1 MSDEIKLTLENQP
14 APEQE
19 APQAPDSALGEQ
31 VNRTLSDAN
40 QAIAEAAKEAQ
51 SLPTPTLT
59 LHPAVTQA
67 AEEAPKTQ
75 VPPADISPTFTP
87 EEQKMI
93 DDFSKKI
100 DVTDATLVFSYG
112 AQAQQ
117 QIASFS
123 DAALKNVQ
131 TKDLGE
137 VGDMISN
144 LVTELKGFTLDDED
158 KGGIFA
164 FFKKSVD
171 KLQLMKNRYE
181 DAEVNVNKIVNGLE
195 SHQVQLLKDIATLD
209 QLYEQNLGYFK
220 ELSMRIEAG
229 KIRLQEVRST
239 DLVQIRAKAQA
250 SGLPEDAQAAND
262 LAAKID
268 RFEKKVYDLELTRNI
283 SIQMAPQIRLLQNSN
298 QIMAEKIQSS
308 LVNTIPL
315 WKSQMVLALGMQHT
329 QEAMEAQRSV
339 TDLTNELLKKNA
351 EKLHTATVET
361 ARESE
366 RGIVDIETL
375 KLTNASLIQTMDE
388 VLTIQQE
395 GREKR
400 KAAEKE
406 LANIEAQL
414 RAKLLEYR

>member
-220 ELSMRIEAG
+220 ELSMYIEAG